1 MSAIYHRKNVRLLN
15 MKRRE
20 FGTMGEDLAVEFLKK
35 YGYQIVCRNFYC
47 RFGEVDIIATDTG
60 DQLIFLEVKTRR
72 GNAFG
77 PPETSVDWRKQRK
90 IRHAAMYFL
99 SSKVLNM
106 EIITGLILSRWFSF
120 CWTCKNTPPE
130 GRVRRGID
138 RLFFLRYSKGRV

>member
-1 MSAIYHRKNVRLLN
+1 
-15 MKRRE
+15 
-20 FGTMGEDLAVEFLKK
+20 MGEDLAVEFLKK

-99 SSKVLNM
+99 SSKGAQYGDNYRFD
-106 EIITGLILSRWFSF
+106 IIALVFLSA
-120 CWTCKNTPPE
+120 
-130 GRVRRGID
+130 GRVKIRH
-138 RLFFLRYSKGRV
+138 LKSV